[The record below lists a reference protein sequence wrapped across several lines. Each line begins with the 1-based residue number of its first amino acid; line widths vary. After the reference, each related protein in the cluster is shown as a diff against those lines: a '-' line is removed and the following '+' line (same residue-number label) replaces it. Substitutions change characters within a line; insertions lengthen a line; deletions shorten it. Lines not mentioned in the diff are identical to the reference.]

1 MRYVK
6 CPYCEHSDGNDDIEI
21 SKEIIRQDNSEC
33 VILQVMECDICGK
46 TYQVETTYGFKYERL
61 VVDD

>member
-46 TYQVETTYGFKYERL
+46 TYQVETTYEFKYERL
-61 VVDD
+61 TT